1 MKIQRDVFDNTVTC
15 EFEDGR
21 CIKIDARA
29 AKEVGINQILRDQGY
44 GHLIPTER
52 VPVIQHGGKIGSV
65 AGDFDPY
72 AINSTSFFYDPRPGD
87 FRRAEDGWVAS
98 ETLGPGDLEA
108 IPGFVWDLSQMS
120 EQ

>member
-1 MKIQRDVFDNTVTC
+1 MKITRNVFDNTVTC

-29 AKEVGINQILRDQGY
+29 AQEVGINQILRDRGY

-52 VPVIQHGGKIGSV
+52 VPVIQHGRKIGSV
-65 AGDFDPY
+65 AGDFDSY

-87 FRRAEDGWVAS
+87 FRREEDGWVAS
-98 ETLGPGDLEA
+98 GTLGPGDIEA
-108 IPGFVWDLSQMS
+108 IPGFVWDHTQRK